1 MLTAGCGLEARYS
14 HLFET
19 WIDPSDVVIELS
31 SEGIRFYDTR
41 SGVRLKFHFFGALLA
56 DSLIAPYQLLLLEHA
71 DFYKNPFEWP
81 TSSLEP
87 GAVAQH
93 IPGLHY
99 GQVCL
104 RREQWFI
111 RSSEIKRILA
121 QREPL
126 LATAE
131 LRDTVRALT
140 GIQSEHWFYRLLS
153 AGRGENKPRFLD
165 LCSPLSILTLRKTLR
180 SLPPESVLSFTEM
193 RPGPQSGM
201 FCNKDGPVSTELMIE
216 I

>member
-1 MLTAGCGLEARYS
+1 M
-14 HLFET
+14 
-19 WIDPSDVVIELS
+19 
-31 SEGIRFYDTR
+31 
-41 SGVRLKFHFFGALLA
+41 RLKFHFFGAILA

-81 TSSLEP
+81 VSSLEP
-87 GAVAQH
+87 GTVGLVQH

-99 GQVCL
+99 DEVCL
-104 RREQWFI
+104 RREQWLI
-111 RSSEIKRILA
+111 HPSEIKRIVA

-126 LATAE
+126 LATVE
-131 LRDTVRALT
+131 LRDAVRALT
-140 GIQSEHWFYRLLS
+140 GIQSEHWFYKLLR

-165 LCSPLSILTLRKTLR
+165 LCSPLSVLTLRKTLR

-193 RPGPQSGM
+193 RPGPPSGM
-201 FCNKDGPVSTELMIE
+201 FCDKDGPVSTELMIE